1 MRKMAVTGGISSGKS
16 TVCRFFA
23 ELGAYVVSA
32 DAIVHDLL
40 ASKAA
45 IRTKIT
51 SLIGPNAIINNQVDR
66 KVIAERAFS
75 NPEVLKSLELILHP
89 LVFYEIQKRYEA
101 IKNDPKYNLFLVEIP
116 LLYETQTDNLFDSVL
131 VVSTH
136 KDLCKTRFQK
146 SNSEKNFEQR
156 FVLQLP
162 LEEKEKRADFVLFNN
177 GSLENL
183 KKEVKNKK
191 KKKKKIFFFL
201 KNGKKKN

>member
-75 NPEVLKSLELILHP
+75 IPEVLKSLELILHP

-183 KKEVKNKK
+183 KKEVKNISYK
-191 KKKKKIFFFL
+191 L
-201 KNGKKKN
+201 CSM

>member
-183 KKEVKNKK
+183 KKEVKNISYK
-191 KKKKKIFFFL
+191 L
-201 KNGKKKN
+201 CSM